1 MLDDELKTEEVK
13 EEQPQEEEQV
23 QQDVNAILPSG
34 VPIEKPAKDAR
45 DYGEVIEEARLVF
58 WKKYKT
64 GRRNSYISMGVVM
77 ALAIASVICITM
89 SPMVLKI
96 IGWVLIGVAVVGMLL
111 FYILTRNQMP
121 RATKE
126 YIAIVNDQ
134 FNTRNFS
141 DTRFSEVTIDKNEK
155 IELSDPISDGIYLN
169 LNNIASRNVVNGKFD
184 GRSFRVADMGV
195 YSGSGKNR
203 ASAFVGKYFTL
214 TNDLHF
220 EGRYIITVK
229 GKEPVDLPSDV
240 EDLEL
245 LVNEGDFLIYGK
257 SGNKPSSDLGQKFI
271 DKIKKIETNKHLLTF
286 SVVIW
291 GGHSS
296 VYASYD
302 DEIMTLPYEKPY
314 NKVAN
319 EQYAHDL
326 YAFYDALAM
335 LNKKEK

>member
-1 MLDDELKTEEVK
+1 MLDQELENKEVVEEK
-13 EEQPQEEEQV
+13 EAEQA
-23 QQDVNAILPSG
+23 DVNDLLPSG
-34 VPIEKPAKDAR
+34 SPIEKPAEDAR
-45 DYGEVIEEARLVF
+45 DYAEVIEEARQVF

-77 ALAIASVICITM
+77 ALAIGSVVCITM
-89 SPMVLKI
+89 SAMVLKI
-96 IGWVLIGVAVVGMLL
+96 IGWSLIGVAVVGMLL
-111 FYILTRNQMP
+111 YYILTRNQMP
-121 RATKE
+121 NATKE

-141 DTRFSEVTIDKNEK
+141 DTRFSDVTIDKNEK
-155 IELSDPISDGIYLN
+155 VELSDPISDGIYQN

-184 GRSFRVADMGV
+184 GRTFRVADMGV
-195 YSGSGKNR
+195 YTGQGKNR
-203 ASAFVGKYFTL
+203 QSAFVGKYMTYV
-214 TNDLHF
+214 NDLHF

-229 GKEPVDLPSDV
+229 GKTPVDLPSDI
-240 EDLEL
+240 EDLDL
-245 LVNEGDFLIYGK
+245 LINEGDFLVYGK
-257 SGNKPSSDLGQKFI
+257 SGNKPASDLNQKFL
-271 DKIKKIETNKHLLTF
+271 DRIKKIETNKHLLTY

-314 NKVAN
+314 NKAAN

-326 YAFYDALAM
+326 YSFYDVLAM

>member
-1 MLDDELKTEEVK
+1 MLDQELENQEIQENK
-13 EEQPQEEEQV
+13 EEETEKDINEV
-23 QQDVNAILPSG
+23 LPTG
-34 VPIEKPAKDAR
+34 TAIEKPEEDAR
-45 DYGEVIEEARLVF
+45 DYGEVIEEARLAF
-58 WKKYKT
+58 WKKYKA

-77 ALAIASVICITM
+77 ALAIASVICITQ

-111 FYILTRNQMP
+111 YYILTRNQMP
-121 RATKE
+121 NATKE

-141 DTRFSEVTIDKNEK
+141 DTRFSDVTIDKSEK
-155 IELSDPISDGIYLN
+155 IELSDPISDGIYKN

-184 GRSFRVADMGV
+184 GRTFRVADMGV
-195 YSGSGKNR
+195 YLGQGKSR
-203 ASAFVGKYFTL
+203 QSAFVGKYFTYV
-214 TNDLHF
+214 NDLHF

-229 GKEPVDLPSDV
+229 GKEPVDLPTDID
-240 EDLEL
+240 DLEL

-257 SGNKPSSDLGQKFI
+257 SGNKPSSDLSQKFI
-271 DKIKKIETNKHLLTF
+271 DRIKKIETNKHLLTF
-286 SVVIW
+286 NLVVW

-314 NKVAN
+314 NKAAN

-326 YAFYDALAM
+326 YAFYDALAL